1 MLFNNILVSIL
12 LLTVSVFASNKMT
25 FYGCPDEC
33 ETQEN
38 PSCGKEID
46 TEYFAA
52 LVNILNYNVNIYYKL
67 DDI

>member
-1 MLFNNILVSIL
+1 MFLSKFLISVL
-12 LLTVSVFASNKMT
+12 LLTVTVFASNKMT

-33 ETQEN
+33 ETQKN

-52 LVNILNYNVNIYYKL
+52 LVNIFV
-67 DDI
+67 